1 MFAASK
7 TQAMQTSS
15 LLANIFLSVASLIF
29 FLMVVELHLKP
40 APKGGDYAVG
50 YAWAVFILNLAFFA
64 CIALA
69 AAAIGSRGGFQ
80 WAAAGSGARFWLVAL
95 GTVAVALA
103 SAMSTLGAGDAPAFL
118 RPMARALTFAIPL
131 ATIAAGFLLANDK
144 LEGGV
149 PAPMARWLT
158 LSAFWPS
165 AALAALLVG
174 ALMFQRMSNSFARL
188 TYDRNRLDSFEEG
201 ILANIDSCDI
211 TKDLVFMLVHT
222 DANRK
227 PLIRERALA
236 KIKTH
241 PDWQGELIR
250 RLDSGWAAEPF
261 TFLASNE
268 VEDKTRFP
276 EAVRLGVL
284 QQAKSL
290 GESLRGGQTFYPDHY
305 IWEVGRLLR
314 TVEKFEGMGVDY
326 LPALRELRAAF
337 NRSFDGEKRQ
347 YDAAKLLD
355 QWIKKHQ

>member
-7 TQAMQTSS
+7 TQAMQASS
-15 LLANIFLSVASLIF
+15 LLANIFLSIASLIF

-40 APKGGDYAVG
+40 APRGGDYAVG
-50 YAWAVFILNLAFFA
+50 HAWAVFILNLAFFA

-80 WAAAGSGARFWLVAL
+80 WAAAGSGARFWLVVF

-103 SAMSTLGAGDAPAFL
+103 SAMSTLGAGDAPGFL
-118 RPMARALTFAIPL
+118 RPVARVLAFAVPV
-131 ATIAAGFLLANDK
+131 AVIAGGFLLANDK

-149 PAPMARWLT
+149 PSLMARRLT
-158 LSAFWPS
+158 LVAFWPS
-165 AALAALLVG
+165 AVLTALLVS
-174 ALMFQRMSNSFARL
+174 AMLLQRWGNIFTRL

-201 ILANIDSCDI
+201 ILANIDTCDI

-222 DANRK
+222 DANRN
-227 PLIRERALA
+227 PIIRERALA

-241 PDWQGELIR
+241 PNWQGELIR
-250 RLDSGWAAEPF
+250 RLDSGWAEQAF

-268 VEDKTRFP
+268 VEDKTLFL

-284 QQAKSL
+284 QQAKIVRT
-290 GESLRGGQTFYPDHY
+290 GFKEGREMYEGQYG
-305 IWEVGRLLR
+305 WEVERVLR

-326 LPALRELRAAF
+326 LPAVRELRAAF
-337 NRSFDGEKRQ
+337 DEPSPFGRTNVKPAVFIDKWLKKRQ
-347 YDAAKLLD
+347 
-355 QWIKKHQ
+355 